1 MTDMNRRDFL
11 LAMGMAPAPLAAAGQ
26 STSAG
31 AETILHISDSGNDQN
46 PGTQE
51 HPLATLSGA
60 QRAVRE
66 IKKTVRRPI
75 RVLVHAGT
83 YYLERPIVFKEED
96 SGTADALITYAVA
109 PGERATLSGGR
120 RLDCRWRPYRNG
132 ILMCDL
138 PEVKSGNLYF
148 TQLFVN
154 GVRQIQARYPNYD
167 PSIPGKSGYIQ
178 PAGAIAREVPDP
190 NPGADDDMSF
200 SGGAPRGIVF
210 DPATFTKKVWA
221 RSSEAVIHIFQAGYW
236 GNLQWHIKSV
246 EYQTR
251 CIWFGDGGYQMGAKW
266 DRDPA
271 RVNERSRFF
280 IENVFEELDAPREW
294 YLDRLKGVLYYMPEE
309 EKFDP
314 LDAVVEAPLLEQV
327 VQFAGTQQA
336 PVHHLVL
343 DGFRISHT
351 ASTFLA
357 QYEVPSLSDWAIHRG
372 GAILMEGAGNCAIK
386 NCWFDAVGG
395 NAVFLNNYNRD
406 SIVTGCKFTETG
418 DSAVCFVGDMAKTN
432 GTQRQF
438 SYQCQ
443 ASNNLIHDGGVYGK
457 QIAGIYIS
465 RAKRITA
472 AHNSIYNMPRSG
484 ICIGDGTWGGHV
496 IEYNH
501 IHHTVR
507 ETGDHGPF
515 NSWGRERQWSLGQSH
530 GPYTQS
536 HSLDAWDVLV
546 DAMEPVIIRNNLF
559 EEKSG
564 WGLDLDDGA
573 SNYEIYRNISIG
585 VSMKLREGAYRN
597 VYNNIWYK
605 SRLAVAIHVGNE
617 QNHDRYFRNI
627 AVMAEDDIYSF
638 IAPPA
643 RGPWMEE
650 LDYNCFF
657 KSGGEFSA
665 RVSEERASD
674 SPSREFHRYTLDQ
687 WRQLGFDRHSV
698 FGDPMF
704 VDPAKKDF
712 RLQPGSPAL
721 SLGFQS
727 FEMGRWGITAEFPAA
742 WREA

>member
-1 MTDMNRRDFL
+1 MTDIKRRDFL

-26 STSAG
+26 IATAG
-31 AETILHISDSGNDQN
+31 AEMSLHVSESGSDQN

-51 HPLATLSGA
+51 RPLATLSGA

-66 IKKTVRRPI
+66 LKKTIRRPI
-75 RVLVHAGT
+75 RVVVHSGT
-83 YYLERPIVFKEED
+83 YYLEGPLVFKEED

-109 PGERATLSGGR
+109 PGERVTLSGGR
-120 RLDCRWRPYRNG
+120 RLNCRWRPYRNG

-138 PEVKSGNLYF
+138 PEVKSAKLHF

-154 GVRQIQARYPNYD
+154 GQRQIRARYPNYD
-167 PSIPGKSGYIQ
+167 PSTPGKSGYIQ
-178 PAGAIAREVPDP
+178 AAGAITREAPDP
-190 NPGADDDMSF
+190 NPGANDDMSF

-210 DPATFTKKVWA
+210 DPSTFTKKLWA
-221 RSSEAVIHIFQAGYW
+221 KPNEAVIHIFQAGYW
-236 GNLQWHIKSV
+236 GNLQWCVKSV
-246 EYQTR
+246 EYQAR
-251 CIWFGDGGYQMGAKW
+251 RIWFGEGGYQMGAKW
-266 DRDPA
+266 DRDPS

-294 YLDRLKGVLYYMPEE
+294 YLDSGKGVLYYIPE

-314 LDAVVEAPLLEQV
+314 LEAVVEVPLLEQV
-327 VQFAGTQQA
+327 VQFAATQQA
-336 PVHHLVL
+336 PVHHVVL

-357 QYEVPSLSDWAIHRG
+357 PYEVPSLSDWAIHRG
-372 GAILMEGAGNCAIK
+372 GAIFMEGAGNCTVK

-406 SIVTGCKFTETG
+406 SVVTGCKFTETG
-418 DSAVCFVGDMAKTN
+418 DSAICFVGDVTKTN

-438 SYQCQ
+438 PYQCH
-443 ASNNLIHDGGVYGK
+443 ASNNLIHDCGVYGK

-496 IEYNH
+496 IESNY

-515 NSWGRERQWSLGQSH
+515 NSWGRERQWSLAQSH
-530 GPYTQS
+530 GPYTQR
-536 HSLDAWDVLV
+536 HSLDAWSVLV
-546 DAMEPVIIRNNLF
+546 DAMEPVIVRNNLF
-559 EEKSG
+559 EETSG

-573 SNYEIYRNISIG
+573 SNYEIYQNISIG
-585 VSMKLREGAYRN
+585 VSMKLREGAYRK
-597 VYNNIWYK
+597 VYNNIWYN
-605 SRLAVAIHVGNE
+605 SRVAVAIHTGNE

-627 AVMAEDDIYSF
+627 TVMAEDDMYSF

-665 RVSEERASD
+665 RVSEEREAD
-674 SPSREFHRYTLDQ
+674 GPSREVHRYTLDQ
-687 WRQLGFDRHSV
+687 WQHLGFDRHSV
-698 FGDPMF
+698 FGDPSF
-704 VDPAKKDF
+704 VDPANKDF
-712 RLQPGSPAL
+712 RLRPGSPAL
-721 SLGFQS
+721 SLGFES
-727 FEMGRWGITAEFPAA
+727 FEMGRWGITVEFPAA

>member
-1 MTDMNRRDFL
+1 MNRRDFL
-11 LAMGMAPAPLAAAGQ
+11 LAVGMAPAPLAAAGQ
-26 STSAG
+26 TALAG
-31 AETILHISDSGNDQN
+31 AEIVLHVSESGSDQN

-66 IKKTVRRPI
+66 LKETVRRPI
-75 RVLVHAGT
+75 RVLVRAGT
-83 YYLERPIVFKEED
+83 YYLERPLVFREED

-120 RLDCRWRPYRNG
+120 RLDCGWRPYRDG
-132 ILMCDL
+132 ILMCEL
-138 PEVKSGNLYF
+138 PDVKSGKLDF
-148 TQLFVN
+148 TQLFIN
-154 GVRQIQARYPNYD
+154 GERQVRARYPNYD
-167 PSIPGKSGYIQ
+167 PSAPGKSGYIQ
-178 PAGAIAREVPDP
+178 PAGAIPREVPDP
-190 NPGADDDMSF
+190 NPGANDDMSF

-210 DPATFTKKVWA
+210 DPATFPKKLWA
-221 RSSEAVIHIFQAGYW
+221 RPSDAVIHIFQAAYW
-236 GNLQWHIKSV
+236 GNLQWRIKSIDY
-246 EYQTR
+246 ETR
-251 CIWFGDGGYQMGAKW
+251 RIWFGEGGHQMGAKW

-294 YLDRLKGVLYYMPEE
+294 YLDRVKGVLYYMPEE
-309 EKFDP
+309 RFDP
-314 LDAVVEAPLLEQV
+314 LSAVVEVPLLEHV
-327 VQFAGTQQA
+327 VQFVGTQQA
-336 PVHHLVL
+336 PAHHIVL

-357 QYEVPSLSDWAIHRG
+357 PYEVPSLSDWAVHRG
-372 GAILMEGAGNCAIK
+372 GAIFMEGTRNCTVR
-386 NCWFDAVGG
+386 NCWLDAVGG

-406 SIVTGCKFTETG
+406 SFVTGCKFTETG
-418 DSAVCFVGDMAKTN
+418 DSAICFVGDLAKTN

-438 SYQCQ
+438 PYQCR
-443 ASNNLIHDGGVYGK
+443 ASNNLIHDCGVYGK
-457 QIAGIYIS
+457 QIAGVYIS

-484 ICIGDGTWGGHV
+484 ICIGDGTWGGHA

-501 IHHTVR
+501 IHQTVR

-515 NSWGRERQWSLGQSH
+515 NSWGRERQWSLAQSH
-530 GPYTQS
+530 GPYSQP

-573 SNYEIYRNISIG
+573 SNYEIYQNISIG
-585 VSMKLREGAYRN
+585 VSMKLREGAYRK
-597 VYNNIWYK
+597 VYNNIWYD
-605 SRLAVAIHVGNE
+605 SRVAVAIHVGNE

-627 AVMAEDDIYSF
+627 SVMVGDDMYSF
-638 IAPPA
+638 IAPPG

-657 KSGGEFSA
+657 KSGSEFSA
-665 RVSEERASD
+665 RVSAERAAD
-674 SPSREFHRYTLDQ
+674 GPIREVRRYTLDQ

-698 FGDPMF
+698 FGDPLF
-704 VDPAKKDF
+704 VDPANKDF
-712 RLQPGSPAL
+712 RLQSGSPAL
-721 SLGFQS
+721 SVGFQS